1 MVLPE
6 ARTPL
11 LHDPNG
17 SGVIGRQGSESIDD
31 HDGRA
36 EVLLNQQKR
45 LSALKFFSLEATKKF
60 AGDLC
65 SRRL

>member
-6 ARTPL
+6 SRTPL
-11 LHDPNG
+11 LHDPSG

-36 EVLLNQQKR
+36 EVSPNRVYESCLQ
-45 LSALKFFSLEATKKF
+45 T
-60 AGDLC
+60 
-65 SRRL
+65 

>member
-1 MVLPE
+1 MVKPE

-31 HDGRA
+31 LDGRA
-36 EVLLNQQKR
+36 EVLLK
-45 LSALKFFSLEATKKF
+45 
-60 AGDLC
+60 
-65 SRRL
+65 

>member
-6 ARTPL
+6 SRTPL

-31 HDGRA
+31 KDGRA
-36 EVLLNQQKR
+36 EVGLNFPTLTASVYLPSR
-45 LSALKFFSLEATKKF
+45 LQV
-60 AGDLC
+60 
-65 SRRL
+65 